1 MSKIFI
7 SHIAEEK
14 PLALIIKKWV
24 ETSFLGQL
32 DVFVSS
38 DIRDLPAGKKWFS
51 EIDKALHD
59 SIVFLVLCSSK
70 SISRPWVNFESGCAF
85 MMGVDVI
92 PLCHSGITK
101 GNLPSPLSIFQALEI
116 GSSSFVMDFLS
127 SLAKCLNISTIPI
140 IDQKE
145 MVSDIKNAISEISID
160 KEQLISLP
168 DIKVIDEE
176 LVEVLKIIADQNDEG
191 FSVEEL
197 AQSLNTKKPKMQYYL
212 ECLYAKGLILIS
224 VGIYGSKDY
233 ILSSNG
239 RSFLVEKG
247 LL

>member
-1 MSKIFI
+1 MSNIFI

-14 PLALIIKKWV
+14 ALALIIKKWV
-24 ETSFLGQL
+24 ETSFLGQY

-38 DIRDLPAGKKWFS
+38 DIRDLPAGKKWLS

-85 MMGVDVI
+85 MRGVDVI
-92 PLCHSGITK
+92 PLCHSGVTK

-116 GSSSFVMDFLS
+116 DSPSFVMDFLS

-145 MVSDIKNAISEISID
+145 MVKEITKAISEISIKKD
-160 KEQLISLP
+160 PLTPQIDSIEISEDLI
-168 DIKVIDEE
+168 D
-176 LVEVLKIIADQNDEG
+176 VLKTISDQNDEG

-197 AQSLNTKKPKMQYYL
+197 AQSLNKKTPKMQYYL
-212 ECLYAKGLILIS
+212 DCLFDKDLIL
-224 VGIYGSKDY
+224 VGVYIDGSREYK
-233 ILSSNG
+233 LSPNG
-239 RSFLVEKG
+239 RSLLVKKG

>member
-1 MSKIFI
+1 M
-7 SHIAEEK
+7 
-14 PLALIIKKWV
+14 ALIIKKWV
-24 ETSFLGQL
+24 ETSFLGQY

-85 MMGVDVI
+85 MRGVDVI

-145 MVSDIKNAISEISID
+145 MVSDIKKNHIGNI
-160 KEQLISLP
+160 
-168 DIKVIDEE
+168 
-176 LVEVLKIIADQNDEG
+176 G
-191 FSVEEL
+191 
-197 AQSLNTKKPKMQYYL
+197 
-212 ECLYAKGLILIS
+212 
-224 VGIYGSKDY
+224 
-233 ILSSNG
+233 
-239 RSFLVEKG
+239 
-247 LL
+247 